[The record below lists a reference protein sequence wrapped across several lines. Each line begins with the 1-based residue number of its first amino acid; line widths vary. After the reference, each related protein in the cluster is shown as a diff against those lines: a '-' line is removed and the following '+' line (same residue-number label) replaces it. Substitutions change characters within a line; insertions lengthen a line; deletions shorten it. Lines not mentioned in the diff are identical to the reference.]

1 VDYSQYLPQLLVGA
15 GAALQWARA
24 DKRFD
29 DRIYAA
35 VAVGLAVLA
44 HLLVANYAQDA
55 RMLVISIIAALP
67 QSLIAVLGG
76 TGAVSVLSNI
86 AVKSGFNPQ
95 SPAVPVTNSK

>member
-1 VDYSQYLPQLLVGA
+1 MEYAQYLPQLLVASGA
-15 GAALQWARA
+15 LLQWARA

-29 DRIYAA
+29 DRVYAA
-35 VAVGLAVLA
+35 IAVGLAVLA
-44 HLLVANYAQDA
+44 HLLVANYHQDVRLLA
-55 RMLVISIIAALP
+55 ISIIAALP
-67 QSLIAVLGG
+67 QSLISVLGG